1 MITFVRSRSM
11 LLLAICFVILPSLF
25 FSSCDETLPDRND
38 PSNLLSA
45 RLAWHY
51 SYSRTENAYS
61 ILVIVRNNSDE
72 TIQARAAIAG
82 TIRIEWLIPL
92 EVTGNIVKT
101 RTDKLD
107 LSNIKYA
114 RQYEPSTGM
123 ITLASGD
130 SITLYYSWNL
140 KMDDSTWLPYNPAF
154 NAARKRD
161 DYKYSGNYC
170 YAAGGYLRFLF
181 ARQSYRVQ
189 MSVRI
194 FDQTG
199 VLYPAE
205 MTFSSCYIDPFA
217 GSTSGSDPC
226 EVIAFPDQSCE
237 IYDATP

>member
-1 MITFVRSRSM
+1 M
-11 LLLAICFVILPSLF
+11 
-25 FSSCDETLPDRND
+25 
-38 PSNLLSA
+38 
-45 RLAWHY
+45 
-51 SYSRTENAYS
+51 
-61 ILVIVRNNSDE
+61 IVRNNSDE

-107 LSNIKYA
+107 MRSIYGA
-114 RQYEPSTGM
+114 RQYEPSTGL

-154 NAARKRD
+154 NAMRKRD
-161 DYKYSGNYC
+161 DYKYYGNYC
-170 YAAGGYLRFLF
+170 YIGTPRFFF
-181 ARQSYRVQ
+181 ARQAYRVQ
-189 MSVRI
+189 VSVRI

-199 VLYPAE
+199 ILYPSDL
-205 MTFSSCYIDPFA
+205 TFSSCYIYPFA
-217 GSTSGSDPC
+217 GSALSSDPC
-226 EVIAFPDQSCE
+226 ELITIPDQSCE